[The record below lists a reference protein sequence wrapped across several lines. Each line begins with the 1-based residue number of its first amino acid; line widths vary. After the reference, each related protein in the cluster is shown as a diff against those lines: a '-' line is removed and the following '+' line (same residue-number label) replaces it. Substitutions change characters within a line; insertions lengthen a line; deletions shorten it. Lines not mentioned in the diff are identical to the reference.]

1 MRTATLLAT
10 TLFALALA
18 PGAAAARPAP
28 PPPTNPYVIVFDD
41 GAVAD
46 VGARIDALQQV
57 LGFTTKLRYSSALDG
72 FAADLTDD
80 QAARLAAT
88 PGVAFVTPDVTMSAT
103 GLAALAAGETV
114 PAGIRRVGAV
124 SGTQAHAGSGVGV
137 AVLDT
142 GIDLANRDL
151 AAVSGTNCIKPG
163 TPAADDNG
171 HGTHVAG
178 TIAARNAGTG
188 VVGVA
193 PGTTLYAVKVLN
205 AKASGTLSQILCGIN
220 WVTANAAA
228 LNIKVANMSIG
239 GLGMNDDACGAQNK
253 DAEHKAICSSVA
265 AGVTYV
271 AAAGNSGANFANT
284 VPAAYPEVLAVTAM
298 SDTDGIAG
306 GKGAV
311 PSCKKGEKDD
321 SYATYSNFAV
331 AAAEQAHAIAA
342 PGTCV
347 VSDAPGGKTAIYY
360 GTSQAAPHV
369 TGAAALCI
377 DDGGIAGPCAG
388 LAPAQIVQRL
398 RGDAAAAATLT
409 NGFTGDPL
417 RPVAGRFYGALV
429 TAAAY

>member
-1 MRTATLLAT
+1 MTKATLLAT
-10 TLFALALA
+10 TLLALA

-41 GAVAD
+41 GAVAN
-46 VGARIDALQQV
+46 VGTRIDTLQQV
-57 LGFTTKLRYSSALDG
+57 LGFTSKLRYSSALDG

-80 QAARLAAT
+80 QAAQLAAT
-88 PGVAFVTPDVTMSAT
+88 PGVAFVTPDVTVSAM
-103 GLAALAAGETV
+103 GLATLAAGETV

-124 SGTQAHAGSGVGV
+124 GGTQAHAGSSVGI

-151 AAVSGTNCIKPG
+151 AAVSGTNCVKPG
-163 TPAADDNG
+163 TTAADDNG

-178 TIAARNAGTG
+178 TIAARNTGSG

-228 LNIKVANMSIG
+228 LNIKVANMSLG
-239 GLGMNDDACGAQNK
+239 GLGMNDNACGAQNK

-265 AGVTYV
+265 AGVTYI

-284 VPAAYPEVLAVTAM
+284 VPAAYPEVLAVTAI

-306 GKGAV
+306 GTGAV

-347 VSDAPGGKTAIYY
+347 VSDAPGGKTAVYY

-377 DDGGIAGPCAG
+377 DDGGIAGPG
-388 LAPAQIVQRL
+388 GGVGPE
-398 RGDAAAAATLT
+398 
-409 NGFTGDPL
+409 
-417 RPVAGRFYGALV
+417 
-429 TAAAY
+429 

>member
-1 MRTATLLAT
+1 MRRFTLVAALVLAV
-10 TLFALALA
+10 A
-18 PGAAAARPAP
+18 PGGADARPAP
-28 PPPTNPYVIVFDD
+28 PPPANPYVIVFDD
-41 GAVAD
+41 GVVAD

-80 QAARLAAT
+80 QVAQLEAA

-103 GLAALAAGETV
+103 GLATLAAGETV
-114 PAGIRRVGAV
+114 PAGIRRVGAATA
-124 SGTQAHAGSGVGV
+124 TQAHAGSGAGV

-142 GIDLANRDL
+142 GIDLANGDL

-163 TPAADDNG
+163 TAANDDNG

-178 TIAARNAGTG
+178 TIAARNAGGG

-193 PGTTLYAVKVLN
+193 PGTKLYAVKVLN
-205 AKASGTLSQILCGIN
+205 SKATGTLSQILCGIN

-228 LNIKVANMSIG
+228 LNIKVANMSIA
-239 GLGMNDDACGAQNK
+239 GLGMNDNACGAQNK
-253 DAEHKAICSSVA
+253 DAEHKAICGSVA

-284 VPAAYPEVLAVTAM
+284 VPAAYPEVLTVTAM
-298 SDTDGIAG
+298 SDSDGIAG
-306 GKGAV
+306 AKGAA

-347 VSDAPGGKTAIYY
+347 VSDAPGGKTAVYY

-369 TGAAALCI
+369 AGAAALCI

-388 LAPAQIVQRL
+388 LTPAQVVQRL
-398 RGDAAAAATLT
+398 RGDAVTAGTLS
-409 NGFTGDPL
+409 NGFAGDPL
-417 RPVAGRFYGALV
+417 RPVAGRYYGALV
-429 TAAAY
+429 AAGAY